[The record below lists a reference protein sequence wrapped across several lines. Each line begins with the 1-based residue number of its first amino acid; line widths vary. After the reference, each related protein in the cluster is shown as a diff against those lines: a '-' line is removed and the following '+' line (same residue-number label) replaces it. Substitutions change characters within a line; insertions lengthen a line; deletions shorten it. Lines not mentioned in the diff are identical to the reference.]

1 MSSPSRSHSSAPA
14 GVILSEVLKQRNAT
28 VVRHAS
34 DYLERYGQFAFSAI
48 TRYEVV
54 RGLKDKGAARQL
66 RQFATFCEH
75 SLILPVTDAVFD
87 RAAGLWVTARKGGL
101 PKRDADLLIA
111 ATALEHWLGLV
122 TGNTAHFS
130 WVPGLVVEDWRQA

>member
-1 MSSPSRSHSSAPA
+1 MPA
-14 GVILSEVLKQRNAT
+14 RLLDTDILSEVLKQKSKA
-28 VVRHAS
+28 VVQHAITYLQRHG
-34 DYLERYGQFAFSAI
+34 RFTFSAI

-66 RQFATFCEH
+66 RQFATFCDH

-87 RAAGLWVTARKGGL
+87 RAADLWVQANQGGL

-111 ATALEHWLGLV
+111 ATALEHGRVLV
-122 TGNTAHFS
+122 TGNTTHFS
-130 WVPGLVVEDWRQA
+130 WVPRLVIEDWRQA